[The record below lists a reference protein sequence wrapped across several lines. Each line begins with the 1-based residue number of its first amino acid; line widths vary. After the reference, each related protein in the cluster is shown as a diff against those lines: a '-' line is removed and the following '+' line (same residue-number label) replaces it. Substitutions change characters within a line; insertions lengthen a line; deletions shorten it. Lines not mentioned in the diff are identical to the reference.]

1 MPVSVPVVVDDVKDI
16 EDFPMSRCEYF
27 TVETEDSR
35 SIPWPPIDDGNVTI
49 LPLGISGVICSPI
62 GSADYFHSPMLIDET
77 ISAFETEESSPFESE
92 YVWLPNKLLQQ
103 SKRGGA
109 LRRGDVFRLN
119 ERLFRECL
127 AFRRNQSE
135 QAAFS
140 SAAADSTEEVSF
152 SEEETVAFG
161 QWSELQIE
169 NARSQYQQFSEA
181 GRVLAWQGDN
191 REKGTE

>member
-27 TVETEDSR
+27 TVETIDL
-35 SIPWPPIDDGNVTI
+35 PPTWSLRINDDDGTV

-62 GSADYFHSPMLIDET
+62 GSTDYFHSPILIDET
-77 ISAFETEESSPFESE
+77 ISAFETEESSAFESE
-92 YVWLPNKLLQQ
+92 YLWLPNKLLQQ
-103 SKRGGA
+103 SKRRDA
-109 LRRGDVFRLN
+109 VRRGDVFRLS

-135 QAAFS
+135 QTAFF

-152 SEEETVAFG
+152 SEEETVAFR

-181 GRVLAWQGDN
+181 GRSLSWQEDN